1 MTLTAKLPG
10 WASLPR
16 SWPLAGSLGTGGD
29 RAVLGTGG
37 ARAVPRDRAV
47 PRTGGDGAVP
57 GGDARSHT
65 AGGTAELPW
74 GCPHRPCD
82 ISLQRAPL
90 AAL

>member
-16 SWPLAGSLGTGGD
+16 SWPLAGS
-29 RAVLGTGG
+29 LGTGG

-74 GCPHRPCD
+74 GCPDRPCD